1 MPRFRYSAVDKSG
14 SLVRGS
20 LEGSTPE
27 SVEKELRKQGLYPIS
42 VKREAKRI
50 NLFKRRVKKRDLL
63 SFTIQ
68 FYSVVTSGISLLR
81 GFEDISKQVK
91 NPRFREI
98 LEDIKGRLSEGQ
110 SMHTALSQYPDVFP
124 AYYRGA
130 IRTGE
135 ETGNLGKILEDL
147 IILLEKQEEIEAQI
161 KQATTYPAVA
171 LLALSGVGIFYIFV
185 VLPKVLSLISQLA
198 VSLPLPTKFLL
209 FFTHF
214 AKSFWFVPLLFV
226 ILLITLFFFLK
237 RTPRGKYLIDK
248 IKLKIP
254 VFGPIYEKA
263 LLARFSSHFAMLLR
277 SGVDMVTSF
286 ELLEEVIGNK
296 VMEEKLREAKE
307 KVKTGASLISSLREF
322 PMSPLVFSMIAVGE
336 ETGRLEEEL
345 AKAAEYH
352 EKDVD
357 RSTRRALVLIEPA
370 LLIFFGIFAAFVFL
384 SVLLPIYDAVARI
397 R

>member
-1 MPRFRYSAVDKSG
+1 MPRFKYSAVNEAG
-14 SLVRGS
+14 NLVKGTF
-20 LEGSTPE
+20 EAPTPE
-27 SVEKELRKQGLYPIS
+27 FVEKELRKKGLHPVF
-42 VKREAKRI
+42 VKKETKKFLPFGKRI
-50 NLFKRRVKKRDLL
+50 KKRDLL

-91 NPRFREI
+91 NPRFKEI
-98 LEDIKGRLSEGQ
+98 LEDIRGRLSEGQ
-110 SMHTALSQYPDVFP
+110 SLHVALSQHPDVFP

-147 IILLEKQEEIEAQI
+147 ITLLEKQEEIEAQI

-171 LLALSGVGIFYIFV
+171 LIALSGVGIFYIFV

-198 VSLPLPTKFLL
+198 VSLPLPTRFLL
-209 FFTHF
+209 AFTGA
-214 AKSFWFVPLLFV
+214 AKSFWFLPLLFIL
-226 ILLITLFFFLK
+226 ILLVLFFFMRK
-237 RTPRGKYLIDK
+237 TPKGKYLIDK

-254 VFGPIYEKA
+254 IFGPIYEKA

-286 ELLEEVIGNK
+286 ELLEEVIGNR
-296 VMEEKLREAKE
+296 VMEEKLKEAKE
-307 KVKTGASLISSLREF
+307 KVKTGASLIYSLKEF

-345 AKAAEYH
+345 SKAADYH

-357 RSTRRALVLIEPA
+357 RATRRALVLIEPA